1 MNHENL
7 SYSSSINFNDKQH
20 VWKATNKLKWDKRL
34 EIFGKEEQE
43 NQDILDYI
51 YEQSVQKEI
60 SMNLSSDED
69 DKDDENDNMLS
80 STPFNGQNTKS

>member
-7 SYSSSINFNDKQH
+7 SYDNSIHSNDKKH
-20 VWKATNKLKWDKRL
+20 IWKAINKLKWDKRL

-43 NQDILDYI
+43 TSDILDYI
-51 YEQSVQKEI
+51 HEQNVRKDI

-69 DKDDENDNMLS
+69 EDEENESMCS
-80 STPFNGQNTKS
+80 SSLLNGHNSTEI

>member
-7 SYSSSINFNDKQH
+7 SYDNSIHSNDKKH
-20 VWKATNKLKWDKRL
+20 IWKAINKLKWDKRL

-43 NQDILDYI
+43 TPDILDYI
-51 YEQSVQKEI
+51 HEQNVRKNI

-69 DKDDENDNMLS
+69 EEDDEDDNTLS
-80 STPFNGQNTKS
+80 STPFKGQNTES